1 MRAAIQI
8 SGEFRCLHLSLDSFQ
23 KYILNDL
30 QARGYTEI
38 VIFCHCWKK
47 ETTELG
53 TFPFEGRGDWH
64 KTIPVF
70 SSEQGLQIFR
80 PTAYM
85 IENLEDVDILK
96 GRSRILCMYYSI
108 YAANK
113 IREQFE
119 SQNNVKFDL
128 VIRYRTD
135 LILESN
141 LLQDKPEEDSYL
153 VIPKSTLVAT
163 CDAPFEST
171 DDAHICDYIAYGTS
185 DKMNIYTSV
194 FETWVNIPETPIG
207 ESCLAMH
214 LKLHGIKAIRK
225 PIPFYLVEGNGTK
238 RGVVKQSDFS
248 LTDISVSN

>member
-8 SGEFRCLHLSLDSFQ
+8 SGEFRCLHLTLDSFQ

-30 QARGYTEI
+30 QAKGYNEI
-38 VIFCHCWKK
+38 CIFCHCWEK
-47 ETTELG
+47 EKTELG
-53 TFPFEGRGDWH
+53 TFPFEGRGNWH

-70 SSEQGLQIFR
+70 STQEGLRIFN
-80 PTAYM
+80 PICYM
-85 IENLEDVDILK
+85 IEKLEDVKVLE

-108 YAANK
+108 FVVNK
-113 IREQFE
+113 LREQFE
-119 SQNNVKFDL
+119 SQHNVQFDL

-135 LILESN
+135 LVLESN
-141 LLQDKPEEDSYL
+141 LLEDKPDISSYL
-153 VIPKSTLVAT
+153 VIPKSTIVAT

-171 DDAHICDYIAYGTS
+171 DESHICDYIAYGTP

-214 LKLHGIKAIRK
+214 LKLQGVKAIRK
-225 PIPFYLVEGNGTK
+225 PLPFYLVEGNGTK
-238 RGVVKQSDFS
+238 RGVVKQSDF
-248 LTDISVSN
+248 TISENTSSK